1 MYRTNRFKKKLIVT
15 AIASTAFTGLSGTAL
30 AQVGAT
36 EEVLVTGIRASVTQA
51 MDVKRNA
58 TGVVDAISAEDIGKM
73 PDTNL
78 AESLQRI
85 TGLSIDR
92 SDGEGSKV
100 TARGIG
106 AELNMVTLNGRV
118 MPAVNNG
125 ESGDASTRAYDF
137 ANLASESVFGV
148 EVYKTG
154 RADIA
159 TGGLGATINI
169 KTLRP
174 LEAGNRA
181 SIGVKAIQDE
191 TVRSDAGAE
200 ITPEVSGLFSWAND
214 EDTFGVALTGSY
226 QRRDSSNANNFVNN
240 WTTER
245 WAADTPDGFVNG
257 GDGVIINNAPAVG
270 DLYSRPSD
278 LRYEVQDNKR
288 ERSNVQAV
296 VQFKPVEQL
305 TATLDYTFSEMDRTS
320 DRAQQSV
327 WFNQDAI
334 SELTFDDG
342 AVRTPILYR
351 EQYIN
356 RTDRLDDDNPYTNPN
371 DVWKDIAF
379 ANSQLNSLT
388 QNNSVGLNLLYEVN
402 DQLRFGLDF
411 HSSSAENLTIITE
424 MGLNANIATEN
435 LVDWS
440 REMPLMS
447 VGFDDG
453 HERVRGVR
461 ERDED
466 GNITREEETHRY
478 MTGNGNGVIDGG
490 DVSGAMTNNLRS
502 NSRTEIDQIQLFGE
516 YQFNGSGFFENA
528 GVKFG
533 FEQRK
538 DVNSSRASGDNRQGV
553 GNWDGVDPGL
563 FPDQYFE
570 SRDFGD
576 DFPDYGSTTNDPGF
590 FTGVDAN
597 LWKLIEAAESI
608 NISGRPVDASGDD
621 TGDFYGFVNGKVQW
635 NGIYAT
641 NRTIEEESTSF
652 YGQFHSNFDIA
663 GMESNLLIGLR
674 YEETDVSSRSLVN
687 EPLYLWWESDNDW
700 SVELSPE
707 KTEQSAS
714 GSYDYLLPNIDFDIS
729 PIEDVK
735 LRFSYSETIGRPS
748 YADLRPDVGLGDL
761 LNRGANAGDPGLKPM
776 ESQNFDISA
785 EWYYDD
791 SSYLSVGYFRKDV
804 DGFIGSQIFQETAYG
819 LLDVRLGQIAQA
831 SGIPQTSEAALHAY
845 VLANSPAQYISD
857 NGRWVR
863 AAEGDQELMW
873 NVNRPVNDKSAV
885 IDGVELAIQHFFGE
899 TGFGFQANYTMV
911 DADVGFDNLST
922 EGQFAITGL
931 SDTANFVGF
940 YDKDAWQ
947 IRVAYNWRDN
957 FLQSRTVGSG
967 NEPEYVEDYSQID
980 VSVGYEINDNLTLTA
995 EGINVTGENYRT
1007 HGRSKAQL
1015 LSLEDLGARY
1025 QLGLR
1030 YTF

>member
-1 MYRTNRFKKKLIVT
+1 MYRNNRFKKKLIVT

-30 AQVGAT
+30 AQAPV

-92 SDGEGSKV
+92 SDGEGSQV

-118 MPAVNNG
+118 MPAVSNG
-125 ESGDASTRAYDF
+125 ESGDASTRAFDF

-148 EVYKTG
+148 QVYKTG
-154 RADIA
+154 RADVA

-169 KTLRP
+169 QTLRP
-174 LEAGNRA
+174 LDAGNRA

-245 WAADTPDGFVNG
+245 WSATTPNGFVNG
-257 GDGVIINNAPAVG
+257 GAGVVINNAPAEG

-296 VQFKPVEQL
+296 IQFKPVEQL
-305 TATLDYTFSEMDRTS
+305 TATLDYTFSELDRTS

-342 AVRTPILYR
+342 AVKTPILYR
-351 EQYIN
+351 EQYIG
-356 RTDRLDDDNPYTNPN
+356 RTARGTDENPFTQPD

-379 ANSQLNSLT
+379 AGSQLNSLT
-388 QNNSVGLNLLYEVN
+388 QNNSVGLNLQYEVN
-402 DQLRFGLDF
+402 DQLSFGLDF
-411 HSSSAENLTIITE
+411 HSSSAENLTTTTE
-424 MGLNANIATEN
+424 MGLNANIATAN
-435 LVDWS
+435 FVDWS

-447 VGFDDG
+447 VEFDDG
-453 HERVRGVR
+453 YNRVRGTN
-461 ERDED
+461 D
-466 GNITREEETHRY
+466 GVETHNY

-538 DVNSSRASGDNRQGV
+538 DVNSSLASGDNRQGV
-553 GNWDGVDPGL
+553 GNWDGVDPAL
-563 FPDQYFE
+563 FPDQYFA
-570 SRDFGD
+570 SRDFGQ

-590 FTGVDAN
+590 FTGVDGD
-597 LWKLIEAAESI
+597 LFKLIETAEHINARGLSDPSLAA
-608 NISGRPVDASGDD
+608 
-621 TGDFYGFVNGKVQW
+621 DFYGFVNGKVQW

-652 YGQFHSNFDIA
+652 YAQFHSNFDIA
-663 GMESNLLIGLR
+663 GLESNLLVGLR

-700 SVELSPE
+700 SVELADE

-729 PIEDVK
+729 VLEDVK
-735 LRFSYSETIGRPS
+735 LRFSFSETIGRPS
-748 YADLRPDVGLGDL
+748 YADLRPDVGLGSL
-761 LNRGANAGDPGLKPM
+761 LDRGANAGDPGLKPM
-776 ESQNFDISA
+776 ESQNFDVSA

-791 SSYLSVGYFRKDV
+791 SSYLSLGYFRKDV
-804 DGFIGSQIFQETAYG
+804 DGFIGSAIFQETAYG
-819 LLDVRLGQIAQA
+819 LRDVRLGQIAQA
-831 SGIPQTSEAALHAY
+831 SGIPQSNEAALHAY
-845 VLANSPAQYISD
+845 VLANSDPQYIST

-863 AAEGDQELMW
+863 AAEGDQELIW

-885 IDGVELAIQHFFGE
+885 IDGVELAIQHFFGD

-940 YDKDAWQ
+940 YDRDAWQ

-967 NEPEYVEDYSQID
+967 NEPQYVEDYSQID